1 MRGARSGTKIT
12 CCAPMGLQDDSAR
25 PPSPGSRRDR
35 GLGTAR
41 NLALASL
48 LLLASWGCGERE
60 GQPTQPTD
68 PPASP
73 DLEAPLGGFTA
84 RDEDPAFGEPDIAEL
99 VEAEMEFEDPIG
111 ADPEFVSLA
120 TDPRVRSYAVSI
132 LWGRLDRSNGESPA
146 GEQLDWSGRLR
157 LSRGAVLLERVV
169 DFEPADHVTDQRF
182 NARELRWNSH
192 EGAGHDGLRISIWNR
207 NTLAA
212 DSIYIET
219 GPFTGAWAVE
229 DLASIDFL
237 ADIADTDQ
245 QIAIRGVPISGE
257 LREGFAQG
265 YWRDAGD
272 DGPSEFA
279 GRWMGARGEV
289 VGFVRG
295 IYGSTVAG
303 ERVLFGKWIDREG
316 AFRGFL
322 RGTWNRPP
330 DFSGLRSAEFEADV
344 LAPSESGGAPT
355 KMGRL
360 EGRWRIGSEQRE
372 GAFEARWCLD
382 C

>member
-1 MRGARSGTKIT
+1 MRGAGSGTKIT
-12 CCAPMGLQDDSAR
+12 CSAPMGLQDDSAR
-25 PPSPGSRRDR
+25 APSPGSRRDR
-35 GLGTAR
+35 GPGTVR
-41 NLALASL
+41 H
-48 LLLASWGCGERE
+48 LLLASALLLAAWGCGERE
-60 GQPTQPTD
+60 GQPTQPND
-68 PPASP
+68 PPATP

-84 RDEDPAFGEPDIAEL
+84 ADEEPAFGEPSIAEM

-111 ADPEFVSLA
+111 DDPEFVTLA
-120 TDPRVRSYAVSI
+120 SDPRVRSYAVSI
-132 LWGRLDRSNGESPA
+132 LWGRLDRSAGDSPA
-146 GEQLDWSGRLR
+146 EDQLDWSGRLR
-157 LSRGAVLLERVV
+157 LSRGAALLERVV
-169 DFEPADHVTDQRF
+169 DFEPVDQVAEQRF
-182 NARELRWNSH
+182 NARELRWSSH

-212 DSIYIET
+212 DSLYIET
-219 GPFTGAWAVE
+219 GPFAGAWAVE

-245 QIAIRGVPISGE
+245 QIAIRGIPISGE

-265 YWRDAGD
+265 YWREAHD
-272 DGPSEFA
+272 DGPAEFA

-316 AFRGFL
+316 TFRGFL

-330 DFSGLRSAEFEADV
+330 DFSRLQSAEFEADL
-344 LAPSESGGAPT
+344 LAPSGSGAAPI
-355 KMGRL
+355 GRVQ
-360 EGRWRIGSEQRE
+360 GRWRIGSGQGE